1 MRVTVRQLERLTRV
15 LQWIVVATA
24 ALLALD
30 TAFLREPLPKP
41 HLVESLPPSS
51 TAPSATSNHTTLD
64 ELAGI
69 WSRDLRQTLIEPE
82 PRPRPKPKPPPAP
95 AQVTLPRL
103 LATFVEDGKAWG
115 VFVDEKG
122 TQRVR
127 PVGARIHDFNI
138 VDIFP
143 GAVRLRRGDRTF
155 DVEVPKPRSSRRRPQ
170 RRG

>member
-1 MRVTVRQLERLTRV
+1 MRVPIRQLERLTRA
-15 LQWIVVATA
+15 LQWTVVTAA

-41 HLVESLPPSS
+41 HLVESLATHD
-51 TAPSATSNHTTLD
+51 TAPLARSNYTTLD
-64 ELAGI
+64 ELSGI

-82 PRPRPKPKPPPAP
+82 PKPKPRPKSPPPP
-95 AQVTLPRL
+95 VQVTLPRL

-127 PVGARIHDFNI
+127 PVGARIDGFNI
-138 VDIFP
+138 VNILP
-143 GAVRLRRGDRTF
+143 SSARLRRGDRTF
-155 DVEVPKPRSSRRRPQ
+155 DVEVPKRRPSRRRLH
-170 RRG
+170 RGG